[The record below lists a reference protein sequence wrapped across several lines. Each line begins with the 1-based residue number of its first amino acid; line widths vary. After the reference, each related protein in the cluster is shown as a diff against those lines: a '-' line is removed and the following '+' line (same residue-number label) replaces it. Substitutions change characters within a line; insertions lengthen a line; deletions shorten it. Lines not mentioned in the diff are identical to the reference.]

1 MSISINGEALVKFI
15 EDEITDN
22 RRCGACES
30 SIIIADHRGF
40 LIKVSVIDRDEYCD
54 SEGLDEFDE
63 VGLYEGIATNI

>member
-1 MSISINGEALVKFI
+1 MSISINGEALAKFI

-22 RRCGACES
+22 RRCGASES

-40 LIKVSVIDRDEYCD
+40 LIKVSVIERDDYCY

-63 VGLYEGIATNI
+63 VDLYDGIAINI